1 MIDAGLSPR
10 DPVRWWLALRAEQA
24 REQRDA
30 AGKHGAGDIQVM
42 D

>member
-10 DPVRWWLALRAEQA
+10 DPIRWWLALRAEQA
-24 REQRDA
+24 REERDG
-30 AGKHGAGDIQVM
+30 AGQQAAGDIQVM